1 MERRFG
7 KEKDGE
13 MGREG
18 TYWQRREIG
27 RRKEGKLGWR
37 EKVAEE
43 VRGRERKGE
52 KGGKRKAVR
61 EGGEGGE
68 GGVGV
73 GLVSY
78 PRFHGTK
85 AAARRTG
92 WW

>member
-1 MERRFG
+1 MERGGERGMERRRDILTTQG
-7 KEKDGE
+7 DRKKEG
-13 MGREG
+13 
-18 TYWQRREIG
+18 
-27 RRKEGKLGWR
+27 RKEGKLGWR
-37 EKVAEE
+37 EKVAEA

-61 EGGEGGE
+61 EGGRGGD

-92 WW
+92 GC